1 MKYASCDTILVVIA
15 TPYTCHRMTIY
26 VNFTR
31 KINENNTVMVNISTL
46 LVIIAIALA
55 IWGVSEGFNY
65 LQDKFCDWIEKKF
78 IRKEK

>member
-1 MKYASCDTILVVIA
+1 
-15 TPYTCHRMTIY
+15 
-26 VNFTR
+26 
-31 KINENNTVMVNISTL
+31 MVNISTL
-46 LVIIAIALA
+46 LVIIVIALA